1 LKDFT
6 VSVLDDNMNVVASQ
20 FYSGVAP
27 RYDAVP
33 FDFTSTTAVGS
44 YVEVKLGSPD
54 CLSLTEV
61 EVFGHQIKSP
71 PTNIVQ
77 AEAVSA
83 SQSSTCHG
91 GGANRAI
98 DGNTNG
104 NYYSNSVQHTCN
116 EAQAWFQVDLGANL
130 VHTINQIVVYNRND
144 CCMNTLINTEVQIL
158 DEQGTVI
165 DSKPITT
172 SSSIYTFDFDNV
184 VGRFIRVQKTVF
196 GGFTIAEVMVMGWSL
211 TEDGLPPP
219 TNIARQGT
227 ASQSSV
233 CWGGGPNRAIDGN
246 TNGMWGGNSVQHTCN
261 EADPWWQVDLGSE
274 LQGTISKV
282 LVYNRR
288 DCCMDRF
295 GNSEVQILDA
305 QGTVVASQPIQ
316 GSLAMYTFDFDNV
329 SGQAVRVQKIGSG
342 ALNIA
347 EVKVMG
353 Y

>member
-1 LKDFT
+1 
-6 VSVLDDNMNVVASQ
+6 MNVVASQ

-246 TNGMWGGNSVQHTCN
+246 TNGQWGGNSVRLRCVEHCR
-261 EADPWWQVDLGSE
+261 G
-274 LQGTISKV
+274 QGHG
-282 LVYNRR
+282 LL
-288 DCCMDRF
+288 
-295 GNSEVQILDA
+295 E
-305 QGTVVASQPIQ
+305 
-316 GSLAMYTFDFDNV
+316 
-329 SGQAVRVQKIGSG
+329 
-342 ALNIA
+342 
-347 EVKVMG
+347 
-353 Y
+353 